1 MKRSQFS
8 PNTTIRML
16 PSFLQLTREF
26 RAHNQ
31 SRYGTLA
38 GITSELATSGVR
50 GNHRP
55 LSPGC
60 IVGYPSLCPAQLGT
74 PSLRMFQY
82 QTISFTGLQSV
93 LLRHRGDDTVH
104 PQVLY
109 KLPVVVCDVPNG
121 ND

>member
-1 MKRSQFS
+1 MAGDDGKSARQGRLGNGKRARFRRSALTYS
-8 PNTTIRML
+8 RL
-16 PSFLQLTREF
+16 PFLMPSSTRD
-26 RAHNQ
+26 A
-31 SRYGTLA
+31 
-38 GITSELATSGVR
+38 
-50 GNHRP
+50 
-55 LSPGC
+55 
-60 IVGYPSLCPAQLGT
+60 
-74 PSLRMFQY
+74 SLRMFQY

>member
-1 MKRSQFS
+1 VA
-8 PNTTIRML
+8 PI
-16 PSFLQLTREF
+16 TREI
-26 RAHNQ
+26 R
-31 SRYGTLA
+31 
-38 GITSELATSGVR
+38 
-50 GNHRP
+50 RP
-55 LSPGC
+55 QKPHERE
-60 IVGYPSLCPAQLGT
+60 VGYPSLCPAQLGT